1 MARYNTVISS
11 ATASTTAAFT
21 SPGSG
26 AFTKLT
32 GTTYTVT
39 IGDPVLFSG
48 QNQTFY
54 NAASGTIT
62 LSFSTG
68 GGGTF
73 VGPGGSGTTNQ
84 TLSTGTTITLYSD
97 GTNWVT
103 LGAGGGPIIAT
114 TGTFSS
120 DITLSGSTPTINFNS
135 TAPTIATNSA
145 SSTAAVFNTSATTVN
160 LGGAASTINFGL
172 PSSTSSI
179 VNIYNKLSIKGS
191 TSGSVTFAAAATAGS
206 VTYTLPSADAASSGY
221 ALVSNGS
228 GTLSWAATGATI
240 ADDTSTTT
248 LYPVMGTTT
257 SGSLTAVKTSST
269 KFSFNALTGTMT
281 VTAITES
288 SSIALKQ
295 NVVPIDN
302 ALDSI
307 LKLVGVTYDRKDGTS
322 NNEAGLIAEHVNKV
336 LPNIV
341 SKDENGDPIGI
352 HYTKL
357 TAYLIESV
365 KALKDEIDQL
375 KGTKVKKQTK
385 GK

>member
-32 GTTYTVT
+32 GTSYTVT
-39 IGDPVLFSG
+39 IGDPILFAGLS
-48 QNQTFY
+48 QTFY

-62 LSFSTG
+62 LSFSTS

-73 VGPGGSGTTNQ
+73 VGPGGSSSTSQ
-84 TLSTGTTITLYSD
+84 LLSTGTTITIYSD

-103 LGAGGGPIIAT
+103 LGAGAGGPITAT
-114 TGTFSS
+114 TGAFSS
-120 DITLSGSTPTINFNS
+120 DVTLSGTTPTLNLNN
-135 TAPTIATNSA
+135 TAPTISTNSA
-145 SSTAAVFNTSATTVN
+145 SSTAYVFNSNATTVN
-160 LGGAASTINFGL
+160 IGGAATTINAGVQN
-172 PSSTSSI
+172 TGSI
-179 VNIYNKLSIKGS
+179 FNIYNKLSIKGS
-191 TSGSVTFAAAATAGS
+191 TSGSVTFAAPATAGS

-228 GTLSWAATGATI
+228 GTLSWAAAAATI

-269 KFSFNALTGTMT
+269 KFSFNASSGLLT
-281 VTAITES
+281 VTSLTES
-288 SSIALKQ
+288 SSRALKM
-295 NVVPIDN
+295 NINPIDN
-302 ALDSI
+302 ALDAI
-307 LKLVGVTYDRKDGTS
+307 LQLKGVTYDRKDGTS
-322 NNEAGLIAEHVNKV
+322 QNEAGLIAEQVNKI
-336 LPNIV
+336 LPNVV
-341 SKDENGDPIGI
+341 SKDAKGKPTGI

-357 TAYLIESV
+357 TAYLIEAV
-365 KALKDEIDQL
+365 KSLQSEINDLSKQL
-375 KGTKVKKQTK
+375 KKNTK
-385 GK
+385 GN

>member
-11 ATASTTAAFT
+11 ASASTTAAFT

-62 LSFSTG
+62 LSFTTSG
-68 GGGTF
+68 GGF
-73 VGPGGSGTTNQ
+73 FIGPGGSGTTSQ
-84 TLSTGTTITLYSD
+84 TLATGTTITLYSD
-97 GTNWVT
+97 GANWVA
-103 LGAGGGPIIAT
+103 LGTGGGPLTAT

-120 DITLSGSTPTINFNS
+120 DVTLSGSTPTLNLNN
-135 TAPTIATNSA
+135 TAPTISTNSS
-145 SSTAAVFNTSATTVN
+145 SSTAAVFNTNATTIN
-160 LGGAASTINFGL
+160 IGGAATSINAGVQNTG
-172 PSSTSSI
+172 SSF
-179 VNIYNKLSIKGS
+179 NIYNKLSIRGS
-191 TSGSVTFAAAATAGS
+191 TSGSVTFAAPATAGS
-206 VTYTLPSADAASSGY
+206 ITYTLPSADAASSGY
-221 ALVSNGS
+221 ALVSNAS
-228 GTLSWAATGATI
+228 GTLSWAAAGATL
-240 ADDTSTTT
+240 ADDTTTVL
-248 LYPVMGTTT
+248 LYPAMTTST
-257 SGSLTAVKTSST
+257 SGSLTAAKVSST

-336 LPNIV
+336 LPNVV
-341 SKDENGDPIGI
+341 SKDEKGNPVGI

-375 KGTKVKKQTK
+375 KGTTVKKQTK